1 MPESRPASFPEIPF
15 ADAAGDVRL
24 IYDAISEALGV
35 GLVNLVYRH
44 LATRPGC
51 LEWTWSLLGPS
62 LQDGTLARH
71 GERLI
76 GVAAGNA
83 DAARAGAAVS
93 LGSLGLDAGDAA
105 GVLRTIDAYNR
116 ANPVNA
122 VAFRLLRIAVD
133 NDFAAPR
140 FAPPAPT
147 GTRLDP
153 LLPMAT
159 FDGLP
164 APTLDLLRRL
174 AAQTVGEDAP
184 MIPSLFRHFTDWPEL
199 LEAFSEIFRA
209 LGESAERTALVARVM
224 AAAEESAGAVFGNL
238 PDSGDEAVRLAP
250 PLRAAVAETAENFVP
265 AICNM
270 IVIGGLLRRSLTE

>member
-1 MPESRPASFPEIPF
+1 MPETQPFPEVPF
-15 ADAAGDVRL
+15 AEATGDVRL

-51 LEWTWSLLGPS
+51 LEWTWSLLGRN

-71 GERLI
+71 GERL
-76 GVAAGNA
+76 VALVGESADSAHTGQAISLAG
-83 DAARAGAAVS
+83 
-93 LGSLGLDAGDAA
+93 LGLNEGDAA
-105 GVLRTIDAYNR
+105 SVLRTIDAYNR

-122 VAFRLLRIAVD
+122 VAFQLLRMAVKD
-133 NDFAAPR
+133 DLAAPR
-140 FAPPAPT
+140 FVPPSPGRA
-147 GTRLDP
+147 RLDA
-153 LLPMAT
+153 LLPMAA

-164 APTLDLLRRL
+164 AATHDLLRRL
-174 AAQTVGEDAP
+174 AAQTVGADAP

-209 LGESAERTALVARVM
+209 LGDSVEQKALVARVM
-224 AAAEESAGAVFGNL
+224 AAAEEYAGAVFGDL
-238 PDSGDEAVRLAP
+238 PDSGDGAVRLAP

-270 IVIGGLLRRSLTE
+270 IVIGAMLRPNLGR